1 MPPIGPTVSAVLAL
15 AAAAICA
22 ASGVPGLFLRRRS
35 AAGQRIANVLSWL
48 GTLTG
53 MAGVLSFCFAPSSSP
68 LNLPWVLMGDAVQ
81 VQVDGLTA
89 FFLVPVL
96 LMNALGS
103 LYGMAYWPQRR
114 HASNGRK
121 LRLFWGL
128 VQSGMILLLISRH
141 MVFFLYGWEIMAL
154 SAFFLV
160 GTEDAIPDVRRASWL
175 YLVATHLGT
184 IALFVLFA
192 LWRTLAHTFIM
203 GPIDVHQTPV
213 GAVAAIYLLTLLGFG
228 LKAGLMPLHFWLPS
242 AHASAPSH
250 VSAMMSGVLIKMGIY
265 GLVRFFGY
273 LPETPV
279 SWGGIVLIL
288 GCVSS
293 VLGVL
298 FALGQHDLKRLLA
311 YHSVENIGIIVIGLG
326 LAMIGQSR
334 GEPAWVALGMAG
346 CLLHVWNHGLF
357 KSLLFLCAG
366 AVVHETRTRQIDQLG
381 GLARRMPWTATLF
394 FLGAVAICGIPPL
407 NGFVSEWFVY
417 LGLLQST
424 AHPAS
429 ATWSA
434 TALAV
439 PVLAATGGL
448 ALACFVKVYGC
459 VFLGSPRSACV
470 ARATEAPLAM
480 RAPMAVLA
488 AICIGIG
495 LFPMAV
501 APALARAS
509 DVWLHHRQASI
520 SSVVDLAPL
529 WTLSAIAA
537 ALWLTGYLAYR
548 LLAKRMQTSGIESA
562 DTWGCGYVRPTA
574 RIQYTASSFAQML
587 VSFFRRILHA
597 HGNDPTSRHLFPP
610 PARFESH
617 VEDLVLDRA
626 ILPAAKRAEPWFRS
640 SRQLHRGLT
649 HHYLIYIL
657 VAVLALLAWT
667 LPIKQ
672 IASSIFP
679 K

>member
-1 MPPIGPTVSAVLAL
+1 MPPTGSIAPSVLVL
-15 AAAAICA
+15 IAAAICA
-22 ASGVPGLFLRRRS
+22 ASGVPGLFFDRRS
-35 AAGQRIANVLSWL
+35 AAGQRIAHALSWL
-48 GTLTG
+48 GTLAG
-53 MAGVLSFCFAPSSSP
+53 MAGVLCFCFGGPSAA
-68 LNLPWVLMGDAVQ
+68 LTLPWVLMGDAVQ
-81 VQVDGLTA
+81 VEVDGLTA

-96 LMNALGS
+96 IMNALGS

-114 HASNGRK
+114 HPANGRK

-160 GTEDAIPDVRRASWL
+160 GTEDTNADVRRASWL
-175 YLVATHLGT
+175 YLVATHVGT
-184 IALFVLFA
+184 ISLIVLFA

-203 GPIDVHQTPV
+203 GPLDVHQTAV
-213 GAVAAIYLLTLLGFG
+213 GAVAALTLLALLGFG

-311 YHSVENIGIIVIGLG
+311 YHSVENIGIIVMGLG

-334 GEPAWVALGMAG
+334 GQPAWVALGMAG

-366 AVVHETRTRQIDQLG
+366 AVVHETGTRQIDHLG

-394 FLGAVAICGIPPL
+394 ILGAVAICGIPPL

-429 ATWSA
+429 STWSA

-448 ALACFVKVYGC
+448 ALACFVKVYGG
-459 VFLGSPRSACV
+459 VFLGSARTDRV
-470 ARATEAPLAM
+470 ARATEAPRAM
-480 RAPMAVLA
+480 LAPMAILA

-495 LFPMAV
+495 LFPMAI
-501 APALARAS
+501 APALASAS
-509 DVWLHHRQASI
+509 DVWLHHRHNAI
-520 SSVVDLAPL
+520 SSVSELAPL

-537 ALWLTGYLAYR
+537 ALWLAGFLAYR
-548 LLAKRMQTSGIESA
+548 LLAKRLQTAGIESA
-562 DTWGCGYVRPTA
+562 GTWGCGYSRPTA

-587 VSFFRRILHA
+587 VAFFRRILHS
-597 HGNDPTSRHLFPP
+597 HGNDPTSNQLFPKP
-610 PARFESH
+610 SHFETH
-617 VEDLVLDRA
+617 VEDFVLDRA

-657 VAVLALLAWT
+657 IAVLALLAWT
-667 LPIKQ
+667 MPIKQ
-672 IASSIFP
+672 IISSIFL

>member
-1 MPPIGPTVSAVLAL
+1 MPPIGPTVPPLLAL
-15 AAAAICA
+15 LAAAICA
-22 ASGVPGLFLRRRS
+22 SSGVPGLILDRRS
-35 AAGQRIANVLSWL
+35 AAGQHVAHVLSWL
-48 GTLTG
+48 GTLAG
-53 MAGVLSFCFAPSSSP
+53 MAGILCFCFAPSSSA
-68 LNLPWVLMGDAVQ
+68 LTLPWNLMGDAVQ
-81 VQVDGLTA
+81 VDVDGLTA

-128 VQSGMILLLISRH
+128 AQSGMILLLVSRH

-160 GTEDAIPDVRRASWL
+160 GTEDAVPDVRRASWL
-175 YLVATHLGT
+175 YLIATHVGT
-184 IALFVLFA
+184 ISHFVLFA

-203 GPIDVHQTPV
+203 GTIDVHHVAVP
-213 GAVAAIYLLTLLGFG
+213 AVAALTLLALLGFG

-265 GLVRFFGY
+265 GLVRMFGY

-288 GCVSS
+288 GCASS

-298 FALGQHDLKRLLA
+298 FAIGQHDLKRLLA
-311 YHSVENIGIIVIGLG
+311 YHSVENVGIIVTGLG

-334 GEPAWVALGMAG
+334 GQPTWVALGMAG

-366 AVVHETRTRQIDQLG
+366 AVVHETGTRQIDQLG
-381 GLARRMPWTATLF
+381 GLARRMPRTAALF

-424 AHPAS
+424 AHPAAS
-429 ATWSA
+429 TWSA
-434 TALAV
+434 TALAI
-439 PVLAATGGL
+439 PILATTGGL

-459 VFLGSPRSACV
+459 VFLGIARTDRVS
-470 ARATEAPLAM
+470 RATEAPRAM
-480 RAPMAVLA
+480 LAPMAILGA
-488 AICIGIG
+488 LCIGIG

-501 APALARAS
+501 APSLARAS
-509 DVWLHHRQASI
+509 DTWVHHHHNAI
-520 SSVVDLAPL
+520 PSVSGLAPL
-529 WTLSAIAA
+529 WILSAIAVS
-537 ALWLTGYLAYR
+537 LWLAGWIALR
-548 LLAKRMQTSGIESA
+548 LLAKRMQISGIESA
-562 DTWGCGYVRPTA
+562 CTWGCGYSRPTA

-597 HGNDPTSRHLFPP
+597 HGNDPSSRHLFPQ

-617 VEDLVLDRA
+617 VEDFVLDRA

-657 VAVLALLAWT
+657 VAVLALLGWT
-667 LPIKQ
+667 MPIKQ
-672 IASSIFP
+672 IVSSIFL

>member
-1 MPPIGPTVSAVLAL
+1 MLVL

-22 ASGVPGLFLRRRS
+22 VSGVPGLFLHRRS
-35 AAGQRIANVLSWL
+35 AAGQRIALAFSWL

-53 MAGVLSFCFAPSSSP
+53 MAGILAFCFAPSSAALSM
-68 LNLPWVLMGDAVQ
+68 PWVLMGNAVQ
-81 VQVDGLTA
+81 VEVDGLTA
-89 FFLVPVL
+89 FFLAPVL

-103 LYGMAYWPQRR
+103 LYGMAYWPQRC
-114 HASNGRK
+114 HATNGRK

-128 VQSGMILLLISRH
+128 AQSGMILLLISRH
-141 MVFFLYGWEIMAL
+141 MVFFLYGWELMAL

-160 GTEDAIPDVRRASWL
+160 GTEDAIPDVRRASWI
-175 YLVATHLGT
+175 YLIATHIGT

-192 LWRTLAHTFIM
+192 LWHTLAHTFIM
-203 GPIDVHQTPV
+203 GPIDVHSVAVP
-213 GAVAAIYLLTLLGFG
+213 AVAALTLLALLGFG

-265 GLVRFFGY
+265 GLVRVFGY

-288 GCVSS
+288 GCASS

-311 YHSVENIGIIVIGLG
+311 YHSVENIGIIVMGLG

-334 GEPAWVALGMAG
+334 GQPTWVALGMAG

-366 AVVHETRTRQIDQLG
+366 AVVHETGTRQIDQLG
-381 GLARRMPWTATLF
+381 GLGGRMPWTAALF
-394 FLGAVAICGIPPL
+394 IVGAVAICGIPPL

-429 ATWSA
+429 STWSA

-470 ARATEAPLAM
+470 SHATEAPLAM
-480 RAPMAVLA
+480 RVPMMVLA
-488 AICIGIG
+488 IICIGIG
-495 LFPMAV
+495 LFPMAI
-501 APALARAS
+501 APALASAS
-509 DVWLHHRQASI
+509 NIWLHHRHNAV
-520 SSVVDLAPL
+520 SSVSEWVPL

-537 ALWLTGYLAYR
+537 ALWLAGIWAYR
-548 LLAKRMQTSGIESA
+548 LLKKRMQTNGIESA
-562 DTWGCGYVRPTA
+562 GTWGCGYSRPTA

-597 HGNDPTSRHLFPP
+597 HGNDPTSKQLFPKP
-610 PARFESH
+610 THFQSH
-617 VEDLVLDRA
+617 VEDFVLDRT
-626 ILPAAKRAEPWFRS
+626 ILPASKRAEPWFRS

-657 VAVLALLAWT
+657 IAVLALLAWT

-672 IASSIFP
+672 IASSIFL

>member
-1 MPPIGPTVSAVLAL
+1 MLVLV
-15 AAAAICA
+15 AAAICA
-22 ASGVPGLFLRRRS
+22 ASGVPGLFFDRRS
-35 AAGQRIANVLSWL
+35 PAGQRIALALSWL

-53 MAGVLSFCFAPSSSP
+53 MAGVLGFCFGAPSVAVT
-68 LNLPWVLMGDAVQ
+68 LPWNLMGDAVQ
-81 VQVDGLTA
+81 VDVDGLTA
-89 FFLVPVL
+89 FFLAPVL

-128 VQSGMILLLISRH
+128 VQSGMILLLIARH
-141 MVFFLYGWEIMAL
+141 MVFFLYGWELMAL

-160 GTEDAIPDVRRASWL
+160 GTEDTNGEVRRASWI
-175 YLVATHLGT
+175 YLVATHVGT
-184 IALFVLFA
+184 ISLFVLFA

-203 GPIDVHQTPV
+203 GPIDVHHVAVP
-213 GAVAAIYLLTLLGFG
+213 AVAALTLLALLGFG
-228 LKAGLMPLHFWLPS
+228 LKAGLMPFHFWLPS
-242 AHASAPSH
+242 AHANAPSH

-265 GLVRFFGY
+265 GLVRLFSY

-288 GCVSS
+288 GCASS

-311 YHSVENIGIIVIGLG
+311 YHSVENVGIIVMGLG
-326 LAMIGQSR
+326 LAMVGQSR
-334 GEPAWVALGMAG
+334 GQPTWVALGMAG

-366 AVVHETRTRQIDQLG
+366 AVVHETGTRQIDKLG
-381 GLARRMPWTATLF
+381 GLARRMPRTAALF

-434 TALAV
+434 TALAI
-439 PVLAATGGL
+439 PVLAVTGGL

-459 VFLGSPRSACV
+459 VFLGS
-470 ARATEAPLAM
+470 ARTNHVSNATEASRAM
-480 RAPMAVLA
+480 LAPMAVLGML
-488 AICIGIG
+488 CIGIG

-501 APALARAS
+501 APSLARAS
-509 DVWLHHRQASI
+509 DTWVHHHHALSNV
-520 SSVVDLAPL
+520 SGLAPL
-529 WTLSAIAA
+529 WILSAIAVS
-537 ALWLTGYLAYR
+537 LWLAGWIAFR
-548 LLAKRMQTSGIESA
+548 LLAKHMQISGIESA
-562 DTWGCGYVRPTA
+562 CTWGCGYSRPTA

-597 HGNDPTSRHLFPP
+597 HGNNPASTQLFPT

-617 VEDLVLDRA
+617 VEDFVLDRT

-657 VAVLALLAWT
+657 IAVLALLAWT

-672 IASSIFP
+672 ILSSIFL